1 MAFCVRDKHTGH
13 LALDTI
19 LIEMQ
24 NHWENCAAFAPKIGT
39 LERQNKNYFYFI

>member
-13 LALDTI
+13 LAFDTI

-24 NHWENCAAFAPKIGT
+24 NHWKYGAAFAPKIGT
-39 LERQNKNYFYFI
+39 LERQNKNCFFI